1 MKGVIKKDSDPTK
14 LDLSAGR
21 ARVNHAKRVVER
33 LKKKSDTDKDLQKD
47 QKRSIDE
54 LQEVITVFSKSTDV
68 ALKDFATKEVK
79 VGTLLGTA
87 LVSALCGHSFFWSCL
102 SLSFS
107 SITASARETQE
118 LRLT

>member
-1 MKGVIKKDSDPTK
+1 MMKGVIKKDSDPTK

-33 LKKKSDTDKDLQKD
+33 LKTKSETDKDLHKD

-54 LQEVITVFSKSTDV
+54 LQEVIDVFSKSTDV

-79 VGTLLGTA
+79 VSTFFGIA
-87 LVSALCGHSFFWSCL
+87 LV
-102 SLSFS
+102 
-107 SITASARETQE
+107 TAFRG
-118 LRLT
+118 L